1 MRSAFAA
8 RDFGQSCCFVKWA
21 SAHFLFYRP
30 AFAGPLHFQMPALQ
44 GLLEAQGTGERATK
58 TMNATEL
65 KAFIRQISKEKDLDV
80 EVVKDAVEQAI
91 ISASKKNLSQF
102 EDARVELDVDT
113 GELRLFV
120 QKTVVKIATN
130 PRTQISDRDAKKIK
144 ADAQV
149 GDRVEVEID
158 PAAFGRIAAQSAR
171 QVVMQKLKDAERNKV
186 HDEYVGKKGEIYTGI
201 VQRFEKR
208 DLILSIGKVE
218 ALLPRTETPMS
229 SHYRVGDRVKV
240 VLTEID
246 TEAKGPVL
254 KVSRNSP
261 QLVSKLFEQEVPEI
275 ADGTV
280 KIVNVVRE
288 PGARTKIAVQSTN
301 SDVDP
306 VGACVGVKG
315 SRVQMIVRELENE
328 KIDIVPYSTNLRQF
342 ITAALVPAQIQSIEI
357 NEDKKQADV
366 IVKQGNLSL
375 AIGKRGQNAKL
386 AARLTGWKLDI
397 HSEGEEE
404 RMANIDTEQVQR
416 QYLEDFLTQID
427 RVSPETR
434 DAFHSS
440 PYNNVYAIASADPG
454 DIAPLVEDDYSFAE
468 EIVEGA
474 KEYMEALREMTRSNF
489 GEDDAAASEETSE
502 APSEDAEEQQE
513 PEEAGSN

>member
-1 MRSAFAA
+1 
-8 RDFGQSCCFVKWA
+8 
-21 SAHFLFYRP
+21 
-30 AFAGPLHFQMPALQ
+30 
-44 GLLEAQGTGERATK
+44 
-58 TMNATEL
+58 MNATEL

-91 ISASKKNLSQF
+91 VLASKKNLSQF
-102 EDARVELDVDT
+102 EDARTELNVDT

-120 QKTVVKIATN
+120 KKNVVNIATN
-130 PRTQISDRDAKKIK
+130 PRTQISARDAAKLKTG
-144 ADAQV
+144 AAV
-149 GDRVEVEID
+149 GDQVEVEID
-158 PAAFGRIAAQSAR
+158 PSIFGRIAAQSAK
-171 QVVMQKLKDAERNKV
+171 QTVMQKLKDAERQKV
-186 HDEYVGKKGEIYTGI
+186 HDDYSLKKGDVFTGI

-208 DLILSIGKVE
+208 DLILSIGKAE
-218 ALLPRTETPMS
+218 ALLPRNETPVT

-240 VLTEID
+240 ILTD
-246 TEAKGPVL
+246 LDLDSRGPVIR
-254 KVSRNSP
+254 VSRNSP

-280 KIVNVVRE
+280 KIINVVRE

-328 KIDIVPYSTNLRQF
+328 KIDIVPFSTNVKQF

-357 NEDKKQADV
+357 DEDRKQADV
-366 IVKQGNLSL
+366 VVKQGNLSL

-404 RMANIDTEQVQR
+404 KMANVDTEHVQR

-427 RVSPETR
+427 RADQEIR
-434 DAFHSS
+434 DAFYNSS
-440 PYNNVYAIASADPG
+440 YNNVHQLAAANAEDLAELVNG
-454 DIAPLVEDDYSFAE
+454 DMQMSE
-468 EIVEGA
+468 EIIEGA
-474 KEYMEALREMTRSNF
+474 KEYVDALREMTRSNY
-489 GEDDAAASEETSE
+489 GEEDGGGDGEEAE
-502 APSEDAEEQQE
+502 AKGETAEEESAEEAQE
-513 PEEAGSN
+513 PQASDEGAGEQSSAETANSEPAQH